1 MKWELGHMKL
11 KVSFCNKTV
20 LKTDITRYAPIWG
33 GYTMMLA
40 LLTLMCIRSPEEN
53 PAYALAGMVHLFSA
67 RAGHMVLINGF
78 YALAVAQ
85 ALWGDLLNARMCN
98 NLHALPVTRDSYFGA
113 HLASALLFA
122 LVPNALVYGAAALM
136 VPGEIASAPLMT
148 LAAGC
153 LQYIFYLGAALVA
166 VQLAGNR
173 MGMVLAYG
181 MLNFFSILV
190 YWFCAEVFTPLT
202 YGTEA
207 NVNWMANICPTV
219 VMYRGS
225 YFIPLDHYL
234 ETATTSTYYYD
245 GMERGDLWV
254 PALAC
259 ALVGL
264 GLIALAQLLY
274 RRRKLESAGDLLAY
288 PGLSPVFLVM
298 NTLMVAAFVHLGV
311 SMMSFEAVSQY
322 FFLPLGLIVG
332 YVSGLMLLR
341 RTTRVFRK
349 RMLIPLAGIL
359 VLCALT
365 VCGIYADVFRVIR
378 RVPQADKVVSV
389 TVEPVSRRYE
399 ESRLT
404 VTDGE
409 QIQAILAYHRESLN
423 GWQHQ
428 VRDSL
433 LQKNGCWKPGE
444 YYNVRL
450 EYKLE
455 NGGTLVRRYALRR
468 DLYSSPEFMKVMS
481 APELALGCTEDELRE
496 RIDLAERVIYGMYA
510 QNEDGSHREVKFTD
524 RTGLCDAIL
533 MDSRE
538 GNLRN
543 FSFWDEAYGT
553 TETERGLGDLS
564 IQGGRED
571 DYFYIWLPV
580 NENTA
585 HTLRWLTTHE
595 GEAFGATG

>member
-1 MKWELGHMKL
+1 MRL

-20 LKTDITRYAPIWG
+20 LRTDITRYAPLWG

-40 LLTLMCIRSPEEN
+40 LLTLMCIRAPEEN

-78 YALAVAQ
+78 YALAVVQ
-85 ALWGDLLNARMCN
+85 ALWGDLLTPRLCN
-98 NLHALPVTRDSYFGA
+98 SLHAMPVTRDGFYGA
-113 HLASALLFA
+113 HLVSGVLFA
-122 LVPNALVYGAAALM
+122 IVPNVLVYSLAALM
-136 VPGEIASAPLMT
+136 VPGEIAAAPLMT

-153 LQYIFYLGAALVA
+153 LQYLFYLGAALVA

-190 YWFCAEVFTPLT
+190 YWFCAQVFTPLT

-225 YFIPLDHYL
+225 YFIPLDHYT
-234 ETATTSTYYYD
+234 ETALTSTYFYD
-245 GMERGDLWV
+245 GMERGGLWV
-254 PALAC
+254 PAVVC
-259 ALVGL
+259 ALVGV
-264 GLIALAQLLY
+264 GLMALAQILY

-288 PGLSPVFLVM
+288 PGLAPVFLVM

-311 SMMSFEAVSQY
+311 SLMDFEAVSQY

-349 RMLIPLAGIL
+349 RLLLPLAGIL

-365 VCGIYADVFRVIR
+365 VCGIYTDVFRVIR
-378 RVPQADKVVSV
+378 RVPQEDQVMSV
-389 TVEPVSRRYE
+389 TVEPVTRRSE

-404 VTDGE
+404 VTDRE
-409 QIQAILAYHRESLN
+409 MIQAILSYHRESLN
-423 GWQHQ
+423 GWQDQ
-428 VRDSL
+428 VHDAL
-433 LQKNGCWKPGE
+433 LQKTGCWNPGDAW
-444 YYNVRL
+444 NVRL
-450 EYKLE
+450 EYELE
-455 NGGTLVRRYALRR
+455 NGRTMVRRYALRR

-481 APELALGCTEDELRE
+481 APELSLGCTEAELRE
-496 RIDLAERVIYGMYA
+496 KIDRAEHVIYGMYA
-510 QNEDGSHREVKFTD
+510 QDEDGNYRTVDFTD
-524 RTGLCDAIL
+524 RTGLCDAL
-533 MDSRE
+533 MRDAKE
-538 GNLRN
+538 GTLLNY
-543 FSFWDEAYGT
+543 SFWDETYGT
-553 TETERGLGDLS
+553 SQSVENLGDLS

-571 DYFYIWLPV
+571 DYFYIWFPV

-585 HTLRWLTTHE
+585 HTLRWLVTHE
-595 GEAFGATG
+595 GAYMDAKG

>member
-1 MKWELGHMKL
+1 MRL

-20 LKTDITRYAPIWG
+20 LRTDITRYAPLWG

-40 LLTLMCIRSPEEN
+40 LLTLMCIRAPEEN

-78 YALAVAQ
+78 YALAVVQ
-85 ALWGDLLNARMCN
+85 ALWGDLLTPRLCN
-98 NLHALPVTRDSYFGA
+98 SLHAMPVTRDGFYGA
-113 HLASALLFA
+113 HLVSGVLFA
-122 LVPNALVYGAAALM
+122 IVPNVLVYSLAALM
-136 VPGEIASAPLMT
+136 VPGEIAAAPLMT

-153 LQYIFYLGAALVA
+153 LQYLFYLGAALVA

-190 YWFCAEVFTPLT
+190 YWFCAQVFTPLT

-225 YFIPLDHYL
+225 YFIPLDHYT
-234 ETATTSTYYYD
+234 ETALTSTYFYD
-245 GMERGDLWV
+245 GMERGGLWV
-254 PALAC
+254 PAVVC
-259 ALVGL
+259 ALVGV
-264 GLIALAQLLY
+264 GLMALAQILY

-288 PGLSPVFLVM
+288 PGLAPVFLVM

-311 SMMSFEAVSQY
+311 SLMDFEAVSQY

-349 RMLIPLAGIL
+349 RLLVPLAGIL

-365 VCGIYADVFRVIR
+365 VCGIYTDVFRVIR
-378 RVPQADKVVSV
+378 RVPQEDQVVSV
-389 TVEPVSRRYE
+389 TVEPVTRRSE

-404 VTDGE
+404 VTDRE
-409 QIQAILAYHRESLN
+409 MIQAILSYHRESLN
-423 GWQHQ
+423 GWQGQ
-428 VRDSL
+428 VHDAL
-433 LQKNGCWKPGE
+433 LQKTGCWNPGDAW
-444 YYNVRL
+444 NVRL

-455 NGGTLVRRYALRR
+455 NGRSLVRRYALRR

-481 APELALGCTEDELRE
+481 APELSLGCTEAELRE
-496 RIDLAERVIYGMYA
+496 KIDRAEHVIYGMYA
-510 QNEDGSHREVKFTD
+510 QDEDGNYRTVDFTD
-524 RTGLCDAIL
+524 RTGLCDAL
-533 MDSRE
+533 MRDAKE
-538 GNLRN
+538 GTLLNY
-543 FSFWDEAYGT
+543 SFWDEAYGT
-553 TETERGLGDLS
+553 SQSVENLGDLS

-571 DYFYIWLPV
+571 DYFYIWFPV

-585 HTLRWLTTHE
+585 HTLRWLVTHE
-595 GEAFGATG
+595 GAYMDAKG

>member
-1 MKWELGHMKL
+1 MRL

-20 LKTDITRYAPIWG
+20 LRTDITRYAPLWG

-40 LLTLMCIRSPEEN
+40 LLTLMCIRAPEEN

-78 YALAVAQ
+78 YALAVVQ
-85 ALWGDLLNARMCN
+85 ALWGDLLTPRLCN
-98 NLHALPVTRDSYFGA
+98 SLHAMPVTRDGFYGA
-113 HLASALLFA
+113 HLVSGVLFA
-122 LVPNALVYGAAALM
+122 IVPNVLVYSLAALM
-136 VPGEIASAPLMT
+136 VPGEIAAAPLMT

-153 LQYIFYLGAALVA
+153 LQYLFYLGAALVA

-190 YWFCAEVFTPLT
+190 YWFCAQVFTPLT

-225 YFIPLDHYL
+225 YFIPLDHYT
-234 ETATTSTYYYD
+234 ETALTSTYFYD
-245 GMERGDLWV
+245 GMERGGLWV
-254 PALAC
+254 PAVVC
-259 ALVGL
+259 ALVGV
-264 GLIALAQLLY
+264 GLMALAQILY

-288 PGLSPVFLVM
+288 PGLAPVFLVM

-311 SMMSFEAVSQY
+311 SLMDFEAVSQY

-349 RMLIPLAGIL
+349 RLLLPLAGIL

-365 VCGIYADVFRVIR
+365 VCGIYTDVFKVIR
-378 RVPQADKVVSV
+378 RVPQENQVMSV
-389 TVEPVSRRYE
+389 TVEPVNGNYGRKPLE
-399 ESRLT
+399 
-404 VTDGE
+404 VTDRE
-409 QIQAILAYHRESLN
+409 KIQAILSYHRESLN
-423 GWQHQ
+423 GWQDQ
-428 VRDSL
+428 VRDAL
-433 LQKNGCWKPGE
+433 LQKTSCWKPGA
-444 YYNVRL
+444 YFNVRL

-455 NGGTLVRRYALRR
+455 NGRTMARRYALRR
-468 DLYSSPEFMKVMS
+468 DFYSSPEFMKVMS
-481 APELALGCTEDELRE
+481 APELSLGCTEAELRE
-496 RIDLAERVIYGMYA
+496 KIDRAEYVMYGMYT
-510 QNEDGSHREVKFTD
+510 QSEDGGYRSVSFDD
-524 RTGLCDAIL
+524 RSGLCDAMM

-538 GNLRN
+538 GTLLNY
-543 FSFWDEAYGT
+543 SFWDETYGT
-553 TETERGLGDLS
+553 SQSVENLGDLS

-571 DYFYIWLPV
+571 DYYYIWFPI

-585 HTLRWLTTHE
+585 HTLRWLVTHE
-595 GEAFGATG
+595 GAYMDTKG